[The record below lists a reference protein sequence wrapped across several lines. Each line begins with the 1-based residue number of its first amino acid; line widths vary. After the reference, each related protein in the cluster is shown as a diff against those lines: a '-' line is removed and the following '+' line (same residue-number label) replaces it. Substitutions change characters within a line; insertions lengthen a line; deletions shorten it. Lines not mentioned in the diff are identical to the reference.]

1 MNGEPAGGVGGAK
14 DLMSDVEPGKTVWEE
29 TAGLLKVMEYR
40 YTKFALDPTT
50 GRWAM
55 IRDWRDP
62 KWTSNRAVA
71 QGLGNAVRKQRLVL
85 MGENII
91 DIASKSVVGLLV
103 DEVSISVILII
114 RFSRT
119 ICAGFTSVL
128 RLPNR
133 FNYPLVP

>member
-1 MNGEPAGGVGGAK
+1 
-14 DLMSDVEPGKTVWEE
+14 MSDVEPGKTVWEE
-29 TAGLLKVMEYR
+29 TTGLLKIMEYR
-40 YTKFALDPTT
+40 YTKFALDPSA

-62 KWTSNRAVA
+62 KWTSSRAVA
-71 QGLGNAVRKQRLVL
+71 QGLDSAVRKQRLVL

-103 DEVSISVILII
+103 DEVSTPIILII
-114 RFSRT
+114 RFSRA
-119 ICAGFTSVL
+119 IFAGLASIL

-133 FNYPLVP
+133 FNYSLVP

>member
-1 MNGEPAGGVGGAK
+1 MDFQQGGGSGPWQCGAK
-14 DLMSDVEPGKTVWEE
+14 
-29 TAGLLKVMEYR
+29 A
-40 YTKFALDPTT
+40 
-50 GRWAM
+50 
-55 IRDWRDP
+55 
-62 KWTSNRAVA
+62 
-71 QGLGNAVRKQRLVL
+71 RLVL

-119 ICAGFTSVL
+119 ICAGFASVL